1 MGEAAAVVGIV
12 RGRRGNWLW
21 SRPEAN
27 RRQSDLDEWKRE
39 EFFDVLMMQADEA
52 RRRVREGTKWQG
64 MPLPE
69 QPPRPLRSRKPTPI
83 FDDVARP
90 TPIFDDVALPPSP
103 FRPGFDRDPPTT
115 PPTRP
120 EGSRLLKN
128 AGNARFLS
136 PVGRCCT

>member
-1 MGEAAAVVGIV
+1 MGEAAAVVGTV
-12 RGRRGNWLW
+12 RGRRGSWLW

-69 QPPRPLRSRKPTPI
+69 QPPRSHMSPLQPPATPIFDDVFQATPI
-83 FDDVARP
+83 FDDVA
-90 TPIFDDVALPPSP
+90 IPPSP
-103 FRPGFDRDPPTT
+103 FRPGFGRDPPTT

-128 AGNARFLS
+128 AGNAHVLS
-136 PVGRCCT
+136 GQT